1 MLIAQGKDRQ
11 RLFTAVQND
20 RYLASTATNEDI
32 RWVFFFGFFFKAARR
47 ASADEAGGCLFD
59 CSFSDVTDAST

>member
-1 MLIAQGKDRQ
+1 MLIAQGKDGQ

-32 RWVFFFGFFFKAARR
+32 RWGFFCFFLKLLVELQLTKPEDVYLTAR
-47 ASADEAGGCLFD
+47 SAM
-59 CSFSDVTDAST
+59 